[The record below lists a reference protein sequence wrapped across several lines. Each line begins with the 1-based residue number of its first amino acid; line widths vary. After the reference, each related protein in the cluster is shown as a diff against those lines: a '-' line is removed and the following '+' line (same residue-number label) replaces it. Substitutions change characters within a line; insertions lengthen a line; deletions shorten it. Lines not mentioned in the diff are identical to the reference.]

1 MMLKFSRSIAL
12 AAALMGCVALSAGA
26 AEQIWRVSGGTTNV
40 VVEPAVLDE
49 LGLRVTASSGAYG
62 DARIHNFEIPIDPA
76 SSLSISA
83 NGGRFNAITSGDVRH
98 VDGLVISSKSGSYT
112 LDELMIVANG
122 DSNDVGFS
130 IMSKTEPHG
139 FSPLKS
145 EDNKVALDVPGHSLF
160 LESGDLVISS
170 DLAEALGDPSLG
182 GTILGQFATS
192 ASIELV
198 SGDLMEAFNA
208 LDATPRGGCT
218 PSTGPDVI
226 VGDVVVN
233 SSSNYTNVG
242 SIDAFSWGTTSCNI
256 GSVNLLWQS
265 SNPNHPVIPQNMYRL
280 KTVNG
285 AARFEQIGQ
294 GWMKHAFTALTQNLC
309 CTCNGSGGSV
319 LGVGCS
325 DPYTSGRNGTQCT
338 TVGGL
343 GPKFQ
348 VNAHTGGFLF
358 PYMFRNNCSYIP
370 HNNTTR
376 RCQVHSDDLNSG
388 LNPGAL
394 YYAEAQ
400 YVTPDD
406 ASNLNQNN
414 NASYERITISGG
426 PNYSASSAASTVREK
441 AAIQAW
447 KAADSSVTETLIN
460 TPENGGANP
469 NGRLILSAK
478 ATDLGGGL
486 WNYEYALYNMNSDRS
501 VSLFKV
507 DLANGFNVT
516 DIGFHDVPYHSGDG
530 YNSNTSTPV
539 NFDGTDWPG
548 NYGGGNVAWAVVP
561 ASPVENS
568 NALRWG
574 TLYNFRF
581 TVNSPPTTGD
591 VTLGMFKA
599 VAGQPDSIT
608 ATTVVPVPTVPCACD
623 GDVDASVT
631 VDGLDVQIFTDM
643 FTNAIPTTAC
653 ADIASPKDGVLDTA
667 DLDAFVDVVLL
678 GICE

>member
-1 MMLKFSRSIAL
+1 MMLKYSRSLAM
-12 AAALMGCVALSAGA
+12 AAALMACVALSAGA
-26 AEQIWRVSGGTTNV
+26 AEQVWRVSGGATNV
-40 VVEPAVLDE
+40 VVELSVLDE

-76 SSLSISA
+76 SSLTISA
-83 NGGRFNAITSGDVRH
+83 NGGRFNAIASGDVRH

-122 DSNDVGFS
+122 DANDVGFS
-130 IMSKTEPHG
+130 IMSRSEPHG

-145 EDNKVALDVPGHSLF
+145 EDNKVALDVPGHALF
-160 LESGDLVISS
+160 LESGDLVISA
-170 DLAEALGDPSLG
+170 DLAQALGDPALAG
-182 GTILGQFATS
+182 MVLGQFATS

-198 SGDLMEAFNA
+198 SGDLMETFNE
-208 LDATPRGGCT
+208 LDAMPRGGCT

-233 SSSNYTNVG
+233 SGSNYTNVG

-265 SNPNHPVIPQNMYRL
+265 GNPNHPVIPQNLYRL
-280 KTVNG
+280 KTVDG

-294 GWMKHAFTALTQNLC
+294 GWMKHGFTALTQNLC
-309 CTCNGSGGSV
+309 CTCNGAGGSV

-325 DPYTSGRNGTQCT
+325 DPYAASRNGQQCPGS
-338 TVGGL
+338 GGL
-343 GPKFQ
+343 GPRFQ
-348 VNAHTGGFLF
+348 VNAHTGAFTF
-358 PYMFRNNCSYIP
+358 PFMFRQNCSYIP
-370 HNNTTR
+370 HTSVTR
-376 RCQVHSDDLNSG
+376 RCQVHVDDMNST

-394 YYAEAQ
+394 FYAEAQ

-406 ASNLNQNN
+406 AAALNQNN
-414 NASYERITISGG
+414 NASYIRVSLSGTT
-426 PNYSASSAASTVREK
+426 NFSASAAGSTVREK
-441 AAIQAW
+441 PAIQAW
-447 KAADSSVTETLIN
+447 KTADPTVTETIIN

-469 NGRLILSAK
+469 TGRLILSAK
-478 ATDLGGGL
+478 ATDLGGGV

-516 DIGFHDVPYHSGDG
+516 NIGFHDVPYHSGDG
-530 YNSNTSTPV
+530 FGSNTSTPV
-539 NFDGTDWPG
+539 NYDGTDWPG

-581 TVNSPPTTGD
+581 NANSPPTTGD

-599 VAGQPDSIT
+599 VAGQPDAINV
-608 ATTVVPVPTVPCACD
+608 TTVVPIPTVPCACD
-623 GDVDASVT
+623 GDVDASAT
-631 VDGLDVQIFTDM
+631 VDGLDVQMFTDM

-653 ADIASPKDGVLDTA
+653 ADIASPKDGVLDSA
-667 DLDAFVDVVLL
+667 DVDAFVDVVLL